1 VSSVFL
7 KKQHLDRLDNF
18 IELETWIKNDEND
31 KEVLSVPKWMSQAFN
46 NIDIESDISEFE
58 KEFKMQQSIKQYRP
72 KHYFEFFKII
82 FNSPLYNSGICKLHN
97 STFEIS
103 SIELWNG
110 VSDFHWHWDGPGND
124 DIYALVYLS
133 DYKEWPRV
141 FGAGLEYGVAQLSKQ
156 GYKNIERKGV
166 FYPDNGRI
174 VIGDNR
180 NPLQLH
186 RTQHYSEQALIDK
199 IDRITFLVTMK
210 LIPQRHER

>member
-1 VSSVFL
+1 L
-7 KKQHLDRLDNF
+7 NNF

-46 NIDIESDISEFE
+46 NIDIASDLSEFE

-124 DIYALVYLS
+124 DIYALVYWTDNTSLS
-133 DYKEWPRV
+133 FSSFFIQVSNSIKL
-141 FGAGLEYGVAQLSKQ
+141 FNLSKCCFF
-156 GYKNIERKGV
+156 KKTL
-166 FYPDNGRI
+166 DM
-174 VIGDNR
+174 
-180 NPLQLH
+180 PLL
-186 RTQHYSEQALIDK
+186 
-199 IDRITFLVTMK
+199 
-210 LIPQRHER
+210 